1 MVAYC
6 LFCETVKCEEL
17 AERIRREFGWMAI
30 NPRIVQRKWVK
41 GRTYVYGIL
50 GDASLLDL
58 DYLRTLGPVKQVT
71 LEDIFGY

>member
-1 MVAYC
+1 MARIQ
-6 LFCETVKCEEL
+6 LENVKKV
-17 AERIRREFGWMAI
+17 FGKVTALDG
-30 NPRIVQRKWVK
+30 VTLDDLTATQRKWIK

-50 GDASLLDL
+50 GDASMLDL

>member
-1 MVAYC
+1 MEKYIFSK
-6 LFCETVKCEEL
+6 LDGITLDDL
-17 AERIRREFGWMAI
+17 AAT
-30 NPRIVQRKWVK
+30 QRKWVK